1 MWRSGGAS
9 MRDLIDTGWQ
19 QSSRLALVTLLVAN
33 LIPLFAVLS
42 GSWTLFSVM
51 YLYWAENGVV
61 GFFNVLKLAFA
72 QGSIAQKI
80 FRIPFF
86 VFHYGIFWFVHGV
99 FVFVLFGGGINDF
112 DLPNLLQTPQ
122 PLWGALGLMV
132 LSHGASFTNN
142 FIGRGEYKRV
152 TVEQQMMQPYGRVV
166 ILHVVVL
173 FGGMVVLMLGQPL
186 VALVLL
192 VLLKT
197 GFDLSAHL
205 RQHLWLQQPAQPAQK
220 EPALWN

>member
-1 MWRSGGAS
+1 MLRGGGMA
-9 MRDLIDTGWQ
+9 MRDLLGAGWQ

-33 LIPLFAVLS
+33 LLPLFAVLS

-61 GFFNVLKLAFA
+61 GFYNVPKLALA
-72 QGSIAQKI
+72 QGSVGQKL
-80 FRIPFF
+80 FQIPFF
-86 VFHYGIFWFVHGV
+86 GFHYGIFWFVQGV
-99 FVFVLFGGGINDF
+99 FVFVLFGGGLRSFTLSD
-112 DLPNLLQTPQ
+112 LLQAPQ

-142 FIGRGEYKRV
+142 YVGRGEYKLV
-152 TVEQQMMQPYGRVV
+152 TVEQQMKQPYGRVV
-166 ILHVVVL
+166 ILHIVVL
-173 FGGMVVLMLGQPL
+173 FGGIVVLMLGQPL

-197 GFDLSAHL
+197 GFDFSVHL
-205 RQHLWLQQPAQPAQK
+205 RQHLRT
-220 EPALWN
+220 